1 VITSRTNERIKE
13 IRLLRQAKH
22 RQSRGEYFIEGVRL
36 VEEALAEAGFVRQ
49 VLHSPR
55 LQATPRGVKLLSSL
69 REKFQGAEWLAVDDP
84 VLTSLSD
91 TENHQGILVVL
102 KKREWTW
109 SALEQRKGL
118 VLCFHGL
125 QDPGNLGAI
134 FRILEAGGGAGIILD
149 SGSVDPYSPK
159 VVRASM
165 GSFFR
170 VPFLILHQ
178 SPEAILQELRSHGYR
193 LWAATAQGQKSFWEV
208 DFFDS
213 AAVLFGQE
221 GGGLPEE
228 WAAQA
233 DGTLS
238 IPMTPP
244 TDSLNVA
251 MAAGLIVYEGFRQG
265 RDEKEK
271 GTETRGGGR
280 QKIPGAGGTGTEKT

>member
-1 VITSRTNERIKE
+1 VITSRTNKRIKE
-13 IRLLRQAKH
+13 IRLLQHAKH

-55 LQATPRGVKLLSSL
+55 LQATLRGEKLLSSL
-69 REKFQGAEWLAVDDP
+69 RRKFQGAEWLAVDDR

-118 VLCFHGL
+118 VLCFHEL

-134 FRILEAGGGAGIILD
+134 FRVLDAGGGSGMILG
-149 SGSVDPYSPK
+149 SSSVDPYSPK

-170 VPFLILHQ
+170 VPFLILRQ

-193 LWAATAQGQKSFWEV
+193 LWAATARGQKSFWEI
-208 DFFDS
+208 DSFGS

-265 RDEKEK
+265 QDVK
-271 GTETRGGGR
+271 GKGPETRGEGR
-280 QKIPGAGGTGTEKT
+280 LKIPGVSGAGTEKT